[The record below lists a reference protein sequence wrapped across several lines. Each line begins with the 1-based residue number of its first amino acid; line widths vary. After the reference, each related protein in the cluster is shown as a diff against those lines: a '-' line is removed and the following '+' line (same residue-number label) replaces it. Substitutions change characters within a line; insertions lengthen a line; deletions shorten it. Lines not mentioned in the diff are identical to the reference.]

1 MRPEAAWRKR
11 GPRTNVSRVTA
22 SRSPRA
28 TLLPLAF
35 VAFAAACLV
44 QPPQLAPSDAPRVL
58 ANRTITAPN
67 PGLPGTMAVRKLYY
81 GSGTDKLRPE
91 YRDSVTYRTGTV
103 DATPFVTFSPSL
115 DKSRKKTW
123 GFDRKAF
130 PLNARVWYPE
140 GAGPFPLVLVVHGNH
155 NPTDFSDPGYQWLGE
170 LLASR
175 GFILA
180 SIDENFINGGAR
192 GENDGRGWMLLKH
205 LEVFRALNDSAGKPL
220 AGRVDMSKIVLMGHS
235 RGGEAVAVAGAFNR
249 LSHYPDDASQRFDFG
264 FDIKGL
270 VAIAPVDGQYRPTD
284 KGTPVEDVNYLVIHG
299 THDGDVSTFNGL
311 TQYDRVRFT
320 PGSDYFKSAILMYRA
335 NHGQWNTGWNNLDN
349 GMASPRRL
357 AVESLVSGE
366 EQRQFGA
373 LMIGGF
379 LEATLHGKSEYRE
392 LFVDHRSAGD
402 WLPPTMYT
410 ARYGDGRERTLAHFD
425 DTDIDL
431 TTGSAPGVVLRG
443 DSLSVWREFDLPFRS
458 RNGSQRNTVLRLGW
472 NNTPPK
478 GDTTPR
484 WPARFAITV
493 PDSLRSAWG
502 VGDQSA
508 LTLSLMVTD
517 ARPGPRK
524 TPKDTS
530 SKDSTA
536 NNADKASDAKQDDA
550 PSTGDTKPTPKDSS
564 PPDLSVEVV
573 DGSGRT
579 ARLALSEFGPVRR
592 PITSYVYRRKGRDEA
607 RFGAL
612 YEQVLQTY
620 VIPLERFTRATPG
633 FTASDVREIRLVFD
647 KTAVGQVHVDNIGI
661 TQRR

>member
-1 MRPEAAWRKR
+1 M
-11 GPRTNVSRVTA
+11 THSR
-22 SRSPRA
+22 RSRA
-28 TLLPLAF
+28 TLLPLGL

-67 PGLPGTMAVRKLYY
+67 PGLPGSFAVQRLYY
-81 GSGTDKLRPE
+81 GSGTDKQRAE

-103 DATPFVTFSPSL
+103 DATPFVSFSPSL
-115 DKSRKKTW
+115 DKSRRKYW

-155 NPTDFSDPGYQWLGE
+155 SMTDYSDPGYAWLGE

-220 AGRVDMSKIVLMGHS
+220 AGRVDMSRIVLMGHS
-235 RGGEAVAVAGAFNR
+235 RGGEAAAVAAAFNR

-264 FDIKGL
+264 FDIRGV
-270 VAIAPVDGQYRPTD
+270 VAIAPVDGQYEPTD
-284 KGTPVEDVNYLVIHG
+284 KGTPVHDVNYLVIHG

-311 TQYDRVRFT
+311 TQYDRVHFT
-320 PGSDYFKSAILMYRA
+320 PGTDHFKSAILMYRA

-349 GMASPRRL
+349 GRISPRRL

-373 LMIGGF
+373 LVIGGF
-379 LEATLHGKSEYRE
+379 LEATLHGRSEYRA

-410 ARYGDGRERTLAHFD
+410 TRYADSHERTLANFEGA
-425 DTDIDL
+425 DIDL
-431 TTGSAPGVVLRG
+431 TTGSAPGVMLRG

-458 RNGSQRNTVLRLGW
+458 RNSSQGNTVLRLGW
-472 NNTPPK
+472 NNTPAR
-478 GDTTPR
+478 GDTATR

-493 PDSLRSAWG
+493 PDSLRTAWN
-502 VGDQSA
+502 VGAQSA
-508 LTLSLMVTD
+508 VTLSLMVTD
-517 ARPGPRK
+517 AKPGPRK
-524 TPKDTS
+524 SPRDTTRA
-530 SKDSTA
+530 DSTRKA
-536 NNADKASDAKQDDA
+536 ADSTGAAKPAGDDAKKPAGPD
-550 PSTGDTKPTPKDSS
+550 ST
-564 PPDLSVEVV
+564 PPDLSVELV
-573 DGSGRT
+573 DASGRT
-579 ARLALSEFGPVRR
+579 ARVALSEFGPVRR
-592 PITSYVYRRKGRDEA
+592 PIKSYVYRRKGRDDA
-607 RFGAL
+607 RFAAL

-620 VIPLERFTRATPG
+620 VMPMERFARATPG
-633 FTASDVREIRLVFD
+633 FAPGDLREIRLVFD
-647 KTAVGQVHVDNIGI
+647 RTPVGQVHVDNIGI
-661 TQRR
+661 TRSP